1 MSTESISDSMTQP
14 QITVALPVYN
24 GEQYIAIAIKSV
36 LTQTFSDFEL
46 LILDNC
52 STDHTLEIIRTF
64 SDPRIRLIVN
74 PKNLGMI
81 GNWNLAVSLAT
92 GKYIKI
98 LSHDDLL
105 APSCLAEQIDGF
117 LKYPS
122 QNIGIVTCKKR
133 IINESGAVVMPG
145 FGLFG
150 LTRIIN
156 GRRAIKKT
164 IRAGRNIIGEPSV
177 VLLDAKLLRAS
188 GDFEQPQFTPDIK
201 MWFKILKQSNL
212 LFVNK
217 NLASYRISS
226 TSTST
231 SVASTQ
237 GSQFVQ
243 LIHETIETDLIT
255 VGKLTQSVGLL
266 RSHLN
271 ARGRKIISRIAAL
284 RS

>member
-255 VGKLTQSVGLL
+255 VGKLTQRVGLL

>member
-24 GEQYIAIAIKSV
+24 GEQYIAIAVKSV

-156 GRRAIKKT
+156 GRRTIKKS

-177 VLLDAKLLRAS
+177 VLLDTKLLRSS

-217 NLASYRISS
+217 SLASYRISS

-231 SVASTQ
+231 TVASTQ

-255 VGKLTQSVGLL
+255 VGKLTQRVGLL

-271 ARGRKIISRIAAL
+271 ARIRKVILRIAAL
-284 RS
+284 RL

>member
-1 MSTESISDSMTQP
+1 MSFESISDLMTQP

-24 GEQYIAIAIKSV
+24 GEQYIALAIKSV
-36 LTQTFSDFEL
+36 LAQTFIDFEL

-52 STDHTLEIIRTF
+52 STDNTLDIIKTF
-64 SDPRIRLIVN
+64 NDPRIRLIIN

-105 APSCLAEQIDGF
+105 APGCLAEQINGF
-117 LKYPS
+117 LKYQN

-133 IINESGAVVMPG
+133 IINESGVVVMPG

-150 LTRIIN
+150 FTRIIN
-156 GRRAIKKT
+156 GRHAIKKSM
-164 IRAGRNIIGEPSV
+164 RAGRNIIGEPSV
-177 VLLDAKLLRAS
+177 VLLDAKILRAS

-201 MWFKILKQSNL
+201 MWFKMLTGSNL
-212 LFVNK
+212 LFLNK
-217 NLASYRISS
+217 SLASYRISS

-243 LIHETIETDLIT
+243 LINEVIGTDSIR
-255 VGKLTQSVGLL
+255 VDKFTQRVGLL

-271 ARGRKIISRIAAL
+271 ARIRKVISGIAAL

>member
-1 MSTESISDSMTQP
+1 MSTESISDLMTQP

-74 PKNLGMI
+74 PENLGMI

-156 GRRAIKKT
+156 GRRAIKKS

-177 VLLDAKLLRAS
+177 VLLDTKLLRSS

-217 NLASYRISS
+217 SLASYRISS

-237 GSQFVQ
+237 GSQFAQ
-243 LIHETIETDLIT
+243 LIHETIENNFIG
-255 VGKLTQSVGLL
+255 VGKVVSKVGLL
-266 RSHLN
+266 RTHLN
-271 ARGRKIISRIAAL
+271 ARGRKVISRIAAL

>member
-1 MSTESISDSMTQP
+1 MSTESISDLMTQP

-74 PKNLGMI
+74 PENLGMI

-156 GRRAIKKT
+156 GRRAIKKS

-177 VLLDAKLLRAS
+177 VLLDTKLLRSS

-217 NLASYRISS
+217 SLASYRISS

-255 VGKLTQSVGLL
+255 VGKLTQRVGLL

>member
-1 MSTESISDSMTQP
+1 MSTESISDLMTQP

-74 PKNLGMI
+74 PENLGMI

-156 GRRAIKKT
+156 GRRAIKKS

-255 VGKLTQSVGLL
+255 VGKLTQRVGLL

>member
-46 LILDNC
+46 LIIDNC

-255 VGKLTQSVGLL
+255 VGKLTQRVGLL

>member
-36 LTQTFSDFEL
+36 LAQTFSDFEL

-52 STDHTLEIIRTF
+52 STDNTLDIIRTF
-64 SDPRIRLIVN
+64 RDSRIRLIVN

-105 APSCLAEQIDGF
+105 APSCLAEQINGF
-117 LKYPS
+117 LKY

-133 IINESGAVVMPG
+133 IINESGVVVMPG

-150 LTRIIN
+150 FTRIIN
-156 GRRAIKKT
+156 GRRAIKKSM
-164 IRAGRNIIGEPSV
+164 RAGRNIIGEPSV

-201 MWFKILKQSNL
+201 MWFKMLKGSNL
-212 LFVNK
+212 LFLNK
-217 NLASYRISS
+217 SLASYRISS
-226 TSTST
+226 SSTSS

-237 GSQFVQ
+237 GLQFVQ
-243 LIHETIETDLIT
+243 LIHEVIGTDLIR
-255 VGKLTQSVGLL
+255 VGKFTQRVGLL

-271 ARGRKIISRIAAL
+271 ARIRKVISRIAAL

>member
-36 LTQTFSDFEL
+36 LAQTFSDFEL

-52 STDHTLEIIRTF
+52 STDNTLDIIRTF

-81 GNWNLAVSLAT
+81 ENWNLAVSLAT

-105 APSCLAEQIDGF
+105 APSCLAEQINGF
-117 LKYPS
+117 LRY

-133 IINESGAVVMPG
+133 IINESGVVVMPG

-150 LTRIIN
+150 FTRIIN
-156 GRRAIKKT
+156 GRRAIKKSM
-164 IRAGRNIIGEPSV
+164 RAGRNIIGEPSV

-201 MWFKILKQSNL
+201 MWFKMLKGSNILFL
-212 LFVNK
+212 NK
-217 NLASYRISS
+217 SLASYRISS
-226 TSTST
+226 SSTSS

-237 GSQFVQ
+237 GLQFAQ
-243 LIHETIETDLIT
+243 LIHEVIGTDLIR
-255 VGKLTQSVGLL
+255 VGKLTKRFGLL

-271 ARGRKIISRIAAL
+271 ARIRKVISRIAAL

>member
-1 MSTESISDSMTQP
+1 MTQP

-24 GEQYIAIAIKSV
+24 GEQYIAVAIESV
-36 LTQTFSDFEL
+36 LSQTFSDFEL

-52 STDHTLEIIRTF
+52 STDNTLNVIKTF
-64 SDPRIRLIVN
+64 DDPRIRLIVN
-74 PKNLGMI
+74 TKNLGMI

-92 GKYIKI
+92 GNYIKI

-105 APSCLAEQIDGF
+105 APNCLAQQINGF
-117 LKYPS
+117 LTHQD

-133 IINESGAVVMPG
+133 IINETGVTVMPG
-145 FGLFG
+145 FGIFG
-150 LTRIIN
+150 LTRVIN
-156 GRRAIKKT
+156 GQRAIKKT

-177 VLLDAKLLRAS
+177 VLLDTALLRAS
-188 GDFEQPQFTPDIK
+188 GNFEQPQFTPDIK
-201 MWFKILKQSNL
+201 MWFKMLKTSNL
-212 LFVNK
+212 LFLNK

-237 GSQFVQ
+237 GLQFVE
-243 LIHETIETDLIT
+243 LIQEVVATDLIS
-255 VGKLTQSVGLL
+255 VGKLTVKNGIL

-271 ARGRKIISRIAAL
+271 ARLRKVVLRIAAL

>member
-1 MSTESISDSMTQP
+1 MTQP

-24 GEQYIAIAIKSV
+24 GEQYIAVAIKSV
-36 LTQTFSDFEL
+36 LNQTFSDFEL

-52 STDHTLEIIRTF
+52 STDNTVNIIETF
-64 SDPRIRLIVN
+64 DDPRIRLIVN
-74 PKNLGMI
+74 TKNLGMI

-105 APSCLAEQIDGF
+105 TPSCLTEQINGF
-117 LKYPS
+117 LTHQN
-122 QNIGIVTCKKR
+122 QNISIVTCKKR
-133 IINESGAVVMPG
+133 IINETGVTVMPG
-145 FGLFG
+145 FGIFG
-150 LTRIIN
+150 PTRVVN

-177 VLLDAKLLRAS
+177 VLLDTALLRSS
-188 GDFEQPQFTPDIK
+188 GNFEQPQFTPDIK
-201 MWFKILKQSNL
+201 MWFKMLKISNL
-212 LFVNK
+212 LFLNK

-237 GSQFVQ
+237 GLQFVQ
-243 LIHETIETDLIT
+243 LIQEVVATDLIS
-255 VGKLTQSVGLL
+255 VGKLTVKTGIL

-271 ARGRKIISRIAAL
+271 ARLRKVVSRIVAV

>member
-1 MSTESISDSMTQP
+1 MTQP

-24 GEQYIAIAIKSV
+24 GEQYIALAIKSV
-36 LTQTFSDFEL
+36 LAQTFIDFEL

-52 STDHTLEIIRTF
+52 STDNTLDIIRTF
-64 SDPRIRLIVN
+64 SDPRIRVIVN

-81 GNWNLAVSLAT
+81 GNWNLAVSHAV

-105 APSCLAEQIDGF
+105 APSCLAEQINGF
-117 LKYPS
+117 FRFSDK
-122 QNIGIVTCKKR
+122 NIGIVTCKKR
-133 IINESGAVVMPG
+133 IINESGVVVMPG

-150 LTRIIN
+150 FTRIIN
-156 GRRAIKKT
+156 GRRSIKKSM
-164 IRAGRNIIGEPSV
+164 RAGRNIIGEPSV
-177 VLLDAKLLRAS
+177 VLLDAKILRAS

-201 MWFKILKQSNL
+201 MWFKMLKGSNL
-212 LFVNK
+212 LFLNK
-217 NLASYRISS
+217 SLASYRISS

-237 GSQFVQ
+237 GSQFAR
-243 LIHETIETDLIT
+243 LIHEVIGTDLIR
-255 VGKLTQSVGLL
+255 VGKFTQRVGLL

-271 ARGRKIISRIAAL
+271 ARIRKVISFIAAL
-284 RS
+284 RL

>member
-1 MSTESISDSMTQP
+1 MTQP

-74 PKNLGMI
+74 PENLGMI

-156 GRRAIKKT
+156 GRRAIKKA

-237 GSQFVQ
+237 GSQFAQ

-255 VGKLTQSVGLL
+255 VGKLTQRVGLL

-271 ARGRKIISRIAAL
+271 ARGRKVISRIAAL

>member
-36 LTQTFSDFEL
+36 LAQTFSDFEL

-52 STDHTLEIIRTF
+52 STDNTLDIIRTF

-81 GNWNLAVSLAT
+81 GNWNLAVSLAA

-105 APSCLAEQIDGF
+105 APSCLAEQINGF
-117 LKYPS
+117 LKY
-122 QNIGIVTCKKR
+122 QNQDIGIVTCKKR
-133 IINESGAVVMPG
+133 IINESGVVVMPG

-150 LTRIIN
+150 FTRVIN
-156 GRRAIKKT
+156 GRRAIKKSM
-164 IRAGRNIIGEPSV
+164 RAGRNIIGEPSV

-201 MWFKILKQSNL
+201 MWFKMLKGSNL
-212 LFVNK
+212 LFLNK
-217 NLASYRISS
+217 SLASYRISS

-237 GSQFVQ
+237 GLHFVQ
-243 LIHETIETDLIT
+243 LIHEVIGTDSIR
-255 VGKLTQSVGLL
+255 VGKFTQRVGLL

-271 ARGRKIISRIAAL
+271 ARIRKVISRIAAL

>member
-1 MSTESISDSMTQP
+1 MTQP

-24 GEQYIAIAIKSV
+24 GEQYIAVAIESV
-36 LTQTFSDFEL
+36 LGQTFSDFEL

-52 STDHTLEIIRTF
+52 STDNTLNVIKTF
-64 SDPRIRLIVN
+64 DDPRIRLIVN
-74 PKNLGMI
+74 TKNLGMI

-92 GKYIKI
+92 GNYIKI

-105 APSCLAEQIDGF
+105 APNCLAQQINGF
-117 LKYPS
+117 LTHQD

-133 IINESGAVVMPG
+133 IINETGVTVMPG
-145 FGLFG
+145 FGIFG
-150 LTRIIN
+150 LTKIIN
-156 GRRAIKKT
+156 GRRAINKT

-177 VLLDAKLLRAS
+177 VLLDMALLRAS
-188 GDFEQPQFTPDIK
+188 GNFEQPQFTPDIK
-201 MWFKILKQSNL
+201 MWFKMLKTSNL
-212 LFVNK
+212 LFLNK

-237 GSQFVQ
+237 GLQFVE
-243 LIHETIETDLIT
+243 LIQEVVATDLIS
-255 VGKLTQSVGLL
+255 VGKLAVKTGIL

-271 ARGRKIISRIAAL
+271 ARLRKVVLRIAGL
-284 RS
+284 GS

>member
-1 MSTESISDSMTQP
+1 MSTESISDLMTQP

-74 PKNLGMI
+74 PENLGMI

-156 GRRAIKKT
+156 GRRAIKKS

-217 NLASYRISS
+217 SLASYRISS

-237 GSQFVQ
+237 GSQFAQ

-255 VGKLTQSVGLL
+255 VGKLTQRVGLL

-271 ARGRKIISRIAAL
+271 ARGRKVISRIAAL

>member
-24 GEQYIAIAIKSV
+24 GEQYIALAIKSV
-36 LTQTFSDFEL
+36 LAQTFSDFEL

-52 STDHTLEIIRTF
+52 STDNTLDIIKTF
-64 SDPRIRLIVN
+64 NDPRIRLIVN
-74 PKNLGMI
+74 TKNLGMI
-81 GNWNLAVSLAT
+81 GNWNLAISLAAGT
-92 GKYIKI
+92 YIKI

-105 APSCLAEQIDGF
+105 APGCLAEQINGF
-117 LKYPS
+117 LKYQN

-133 IINESGAVVMPG
+133 IINESGVVVMPG

-150 LTRIIN
+150 FTRVIN
-156 GRRAIKKT
+156 GRRAIKKSM
-164 IRAGRNIIGEPSV
+164 RAGRNIIGEPSI

-188 GDFEQPQFTPDIK
+188 GNFEQPQFTPDIK
-201 MWFKILKQSNL
+201 MWFKMLKGSNL
-212 LFVNK
+212 LFLNK

-226 TSTST
+226 TSMST
-231 SVASTQ
+231 SVASNQ
-237 GSQFVQ
+237 DSQFVQ
-243 LIHETIETDLIT
+243 LINEVIRTDSIR
-255 VGKLTQSVGLL
+255 VGKFTQRVGLL

-271 ARGRKIISRIAAL
+271 ARIRKVISRIAAL

>member
-1 MSTESISDSMTQP
+1 MTQP

-24 GEQYIAIAIKSV
+24 GEQYIAVAIESV
-36 LTQTFSDFEL
+36 LSQTFSDFEL

-52 STDHTLEIIRTF
+52 STDNTLNVIKTF
-64 SDPRIRLIVN
+64 DDPRIRLIVN
-74 PKNLGMI
+74 TKNLGMI

-92 GKYIKI
+92 GNYIKI

-105 APSCLAEQIDGF
+105 ASSCLAEQINAF
-117 LKYPS
+117 LTHQD

-133 IINESGAVVMPG
+133 VINETGVTVMPG
-145 FGLFG
+145 FGIFG
-150 LTRIIN
+150 LTKVIN
-156 GRRAIKKT
+156 GQRVIKKT

-177 VLLDAKLLRAS
+177 VLLDMALLRAS
-188 GDFEQPQFTPDIK
+188 GNFEQPQFTPDIK
-201 MWFKILKQSNL
+201 MWFKMLKTSNL
-212 LFVNK
+212 LFLNK
-217 NLASYRISS
+217 NLASYRIST

-237 GSQFVQ
+237 GLQFVE
-243 LIHETIETDLIT
+243 LIQEVVATDLIS
-255 VGKLTQSVGLL
+255 VGKLTVKTGIL

-271 ARGRKIISRIAAL
+271 ARLRKLVSRIAAL

>member
-36 LTQTFSDFEL
+36 LAQTFSDFEL

-52 STDHTLEIIRTF
+52 STDNTLDIIRTF

-81 GNWNLAVSLAT
+81 ENWNLAVSLAT

-105 APSCLAEQIDGF
+105 APSCLAEQINGF
-117 LKYPS
+117 LKH
-122 QNIGIVTCKKR
+122 QDIGIVTCKKR
-133 IINESGAVVMPG
+133 IINESGVVVMPG

-150 LTRIIN
+150 FTRIIN
-156 GRRAIKKT
+156 GRRAIKKSM
-164 IRAGRNIIGEPSV
+164 RAGRNIIGEPSV

-201 MWFKILKQSNL
+201 MWFKMLKGSNL
-212 LFVNK
+212 LFLNK
-217 NLASYRISS
+217 SLASYRIST

-243 LIHETIETDLIT
+243 LIHEVIGTDLIQ
-255 VGKLTQSVGLL
+255 VGKFTQRVGLL

-271 ARGRKIISRIAAL
+271 ARIRKVISRIAAL

>member
-36 LTQTFSDFEL
+36 LAQTFSDFEL

-52 STDHTLEIIRTF
+52 STDNTLDIIRTF

-81 GNWNLAVSLAT
+81 ENWNLAVSLAT

-105 APSCLAEQIDGF
+105 APSCLAEQINGF
-117 LKYPS
+117 LKY

-133 IINESGAVVMPG
+133 IINESGVVMMPG

-150 LTRIIN
+150 FTRIIN
-156 GRRAIKKT
+156 GRRAIKKSM
-164 IRAGRNIIGEPSV
+164 RAGRNIIGEPSV

-201 MWFKILKQSNL
+201 MWFKMLKGSNL
-212 LFVNK
+212 LFLNK
-217 NLASYRISS
+217 SLASYRISS
-226 TSTST
+226 SSTSS

-237 GSQFVQ
+237 GLQFVQ
-243 LIHETIETDLIT
+243 LIHEVIGTDLIR
-255 VGKLTQSVGLL
+255 VGKFTQRVGLL

-271 ARGRKIISRIAAL
+271 ARIRKVILRIAAL
-284 RS
+284 RL

>member
-1 MSTESISDSMTQP
+1 MTQP

-24 GEQYIAIAIKSV
+24 GEQYIAVAIESV
-36 LTQTFSDFEL
+36 LSQTFSDYEL

-52 STDHTLEIIRTF
+52 STDNTLNIIEKF
-64 SDPRIRLIVN
+64 NDSRIRLIVN
-74 PKNLGMI
+74 TKNLGMI
-81 GNWNLAVSLAT
+81 GNWNLAVSLAA
-92 GKYIKI
+92 GNYIKI

-105 APSCLAEQIDGF
+105 APNCLAQQINGF
-117 LKYPS
+117 LTHQD

-133 IINESGAVVMPG
+133 IINETGVTVMPG
-145 FGLFG
+145 FGIFG
-150 LTRIIN
+150 HTKIIN
-156 GRRAIKKT
+156 GRRAINKT

-177 VLLDAKLLRAS
+177 VLLDMALLRAS
-188 GDFEQPQFTPDIK
+188 GNFEQPQFTPDIK
-201 MWFKILKQSNL
+201 MWFKMLKTSNL
-212 LFVNK
+212 LFLNK

-237 GSQFVQ
+237 GLQFVE
-243 LIHETIETDLIT
+243 LIQEVVATDLIS
-255 VGKLTQSVGLL
+255 VGKLTVKTGIL

-271 ARGRKIISRIAAL
+271 ARLRKVVSRIVAV